1 MIYEIKRYADEKD
14 HVITARVPTA
24 PVFPLTDLHV
34 ENSIPTYI
42 GTLMVQTQRGPM
54 QIPFPFP
61 PELSLEQCFEKYE
74 EHEKAALAELQDA
87 SRIVSAS
94 GMPLPPPPKPTPPPN
109 QLIKENEDQG
119 KLRRIGDRG
128 GNRQR
133 G

>member
-14 HVITARVPTA
+14 HVITARIPTT
-24 PVFPLTDLHV
+24 PSFSTISLNVGESV
-34 ENSIPTYI
+34 PTYI

-74 EHEKAALAELQDA
+74 EHEKAALAEIQDA

-94 GMPLPPPPKPTPPPN
+94 GMPMPPK
-109 QLIKENEDQG
+109 K
-119 KLRRIGDRG
+119 R
-128 GNRQR
+128 
-133 G
+133 